1 MATEISDWIRLKSVS
16 LRGEIPVI
24 LHAQD
29 KNLVKQMLAG
39 DEQAFRRFFD
49 DHFRRLYRFAL
60 TRLGND
66 VDAAEEVAQM
76 TLCKATQS
84 LESYRGEAALFTW
97 LCSICRNAS
106 TDWLRQQGRYR
117 EQVVLIEDFPQVQA
131 VVDSLEEDD
140 SLRPDKRQERLE
152 LIRLI
157 QVALDR
163 LPPNY
168 GNVLEWKYIDGFSV
182 KEIAARLELGTE
194 ATQSLLARAKRAFCD
209 VYATMTESLQGDKA
223 NRGLT

>member
-1 MATEISDWIRLKSVS
+1 L
-16 LRGEIPVI
+16 I

-39 DEQAFRRFFD
+39 DERAFRRFFD
-49 DHFRRLYRFAL
+49 DNFRRLYRFAL
-60 TRLGND
+60 ARLGND
-66 VDAAEEVAQM
+66 TDAAEEVAQVA
-76 TLCKATQS
+76 LCKATQN
-84 LESYRGEAALFTW
+84 LDSYRGEAALFTW
-97 LCSICRNAS
+97 LCTICRNAA

-117 EQVVLIEDFPQVQA
+117 ENIVLIEDFPQVQA

-140 SLRPDKRQERLE
+140 SLRPDRRQERVE
-152 LIRLI
+152 LVRLI
-157 QVALDR
+157 QVALDK

-168 GNVLEWKYIDGFSV
+168 GNVLEWKYIDGYSV
-182 KEIAARLELGTE
+182 KEIAGRMELGTE

-209 VYATMTESLQGDKA
+209 VYATMTESLQVENA

>member
-1 MATEISDWIRLKSVS
+1 ML
-16 LRGEIPVI
+16 

-29 KNLVKQMLAG
+29 KKLVKQMLAG

-49 DHFRRLYRFAL
+49 DNFRRLYRFAL
-60 TRLGND
+60 ARLGND
-66 VDAAEEVAQM
+66 MDAAEEVAQM
-76 TLCKATQS
+76 ALCKATQN
-84 LESYRGEAALFTW
+84 LDSYRGEAALFTW
-97 LCSICRNAS
+97 LCTICRNAA

-117 EQVVLIEDFPQVQA
+117 ENIVLIEDFPQVQA

-140 SLRPDKRQERLE
+140 SLRPDRRQERVE
-152 LIRLI
+152 LVRLI
-157 QVALDR
+157 QVALDK

-168 GNVLEWKYIDGFSV
+168 GNVLEWKYIDGYSV
-182 KEIAARLELGTE
+182 KEIAGRMELGTE

-209 VYATMTESLQGDKA
+209 VYATMSESLQVENA

>member
-1 MATEISDWIRLKSVS
+1 
-16 LRGEIPVI
+16 
-24 LHAQD
+24 
-29 KNLVKQMLAG
+29 MLAG

-49 DHFRRLYRFAL
+49 DNFRRLYRFAL
-60 TRLGND
+60 ARLGND
-66 VDAAEEVAQM
+66 TDAAEEVAQM
-76 TLCKATQS
+76 AMCKATQK
-84 LESYRGEAALFTW
+84 LDTYRGEEALFTW
-97 LCSICRNAS
+97 LCTICRNAS

-117 EQVVLIEDFPQVQA
+117 EQIVLTEDFPQVQA

-152 LIRLI
+152 LVRLI

-168 GNVLEWKYIDGFSV
+168 GNILEWKYIDGYSV
-182 KEIAARLELGTE
+182 KEIAARMELGTE

-209 VYATMTESLQGDKA
+209 VYAAMSESLQPDKS

>member
-1 MATEISDWIRLKSVS
+1 MLY
-16 LRGEIPVI
+16 
-24 LHAQD
+24 AQD
-29 KNLVKQMLAG
+29 KKLVKQMLAG
-39 DEQAFRRFFD
+39 DEQAFRSFFD
-49 DHFRRLYRFAL
+49 DNFRRLYRFAL
-60 TRLGND
+60 ARLGND
-66 VDAAEEVAQM
+66 RDAAEEVAQM
-76 TLCKATQS
+76 AMCKATQN
-84 LESYRGEAALFTW
+84 LDSYRGEAALFTW
-97 LCSICRNAS
+97 LCTICRNTS

-117 EQVVLIEDFPQVQA
+117 EQIVLTEDFPHIQA

-152 LIRLI
+152 LVRLI

-168 GNVLEWKYIDGFSV
+168 GNILEWKYIDGYSV
-182 KEIAARLELGTE
+182 KEIAAKMGLGTE

-209 VYATMTESLQGDKA
+209 VYAAMSESLQPDNS

>member
-1 MATEISDWIRLKSVS
+1 L
-16 LRGEIPVI
+16 I

-39 DEQAFRRFFD
+39 DERAFRRFFD
-49 DHFRRLYRFAL
+49 DNFRRLYRFAL
-60 TRLGND
+60 ARLGND
-66 VDAAEEVAQM
+66 MDAAEEVAQM
-76 TLCKATQS
+76 ALCKATQN
-84 LESYRGEAALFTW
+84 LDSYRGEAALFTW
-97 LCSICRNAS
+97 LCTICRNAA

-117 EQVVLIEDFPQVQA
+117 ENIVLIEDFPQVQA

-140 SLRPDKRQERLE
+140 SLRPDRRQERVE
-152 LIRLI
+152 LVRLI
-157 QVALDR
+157 QVALDK

-168 GNVLEWKYIDGFSV
+168 GNVLEWKYIDGYSV
-182 KEIAARLELGTE
+182 KEIAGRMELGTE

-209 VYATMTESLQGDKA
+209 VYATMSESLQVENA

>member
-1 MATEISDWIRLKSVS
+1 L
-16 LRGEIPVI
+16 L

-29 KNLVKQMLAG
+29 KKLVKQMLAG

-49 DHFRRLYRFAL
+49 DNFRRLYRFAL
-60 TRLGND
+60 ARLGND
-66 VDAAEEVAQM
+66 MDAAEEVAQM
-76 TLCKATQS
+76 ALCKATQN
-84 LESYRGEAALFTW
+84 LDSYRGEAALFTW
-97 LCSICRNAS
+97 LCTICRNAA

-117 EQVVLIEDFPQVQA
+117 ENIVLIEDFPQVQA

-140 SLRPDKRQERLE
+140 SLRPDRRQERVE
-152 LIRLI
+152 LVRLI
-157 QVALDR
+157 QVALDK

-168 GNVLEWKYIDGFSV
+168 GNVLEWKYIDGYSV
-182 KEIAARLELGTE
+182 KEIAGRMELGTE

-209 VYATMTESLQGDKA
+209 VYATMSESLQVENA

>member
-1 MATEISDWIRLKSVS
+1 MAT
-16 LRGEIPVI
+16 VI
-24 LHAQD
+24 IHAQD

-60 TRLGND
+60 ARLGND
-66 VDAAEEVAQM
+66 PDAAEEVAQM
-76 TLCKATQS
+76 TLCKATQN

-106 TDWLRQQGRYR
+106 ADWLRHQGRYR
-117 EQVVLIEDFPQVQA
+117 EHVVLVEDFPQVQA

-152 LIRLI
+152 LVRLI

-182 KEIAARLELGTE
+182 KEIAERLDVGSE
-194 ATQSLLARAKRAFCD
+194 AAQSLLARAKRAFCD
-209 VYATMTESLQGDKA
+209 VYATMTESLHMNNA
-223 NRGLT
+223 NRGLTT

>member
-1 MATEISDWIRLKSVS
+1 MDL
-16 LRGEIPVI
+16 I

-39 DEQAFRRFFD
+39 DERAFRRFFD
-49 DHFRRLYRFAL
+49 DNFRRLYRFAL
-60 TRLGND
+60 ARLGND
-66 VDAAEEVAQM
+66 MDAAEEVAQM
-76 TLCKATQS
+76 ALCKATQN
-84 LESYRGEAALFTW
+84 LDSYRGEAALFTW
-97 LCSICRNAS
+97 LCTICRNAA

-117 EQVVLIEDFPQVQA
+117 ENIVLIEDFPQVQA

-140 SLRPDKRQERLE
+140 SLRPDRRQERVE
-152 LIRLI
+152 LVRLI
-157 QVALDR
+157 QVALDK

-168 GNVLEWKYIDGFSV
+168 GNVLEWKYIDGYSV
-182 KEIAARLELGTE
+182 KEIAGRMELGTE

-209 VYATMTESLQGDKA
+209 VYATMSESLQVENA

>member
-1 MATEISDWIRLKSVS
+1 M
-16 LRGEIPVI
+16 I

-29 KNLVKQMLAG
+29 KTLVKQMLAG
-39 DEQAFRRFFD
+39 DQQAFRRFFD
-49 DHFRRLYRFAL
+49 ENFRRLYRFAL
-60 TRLGND
+60 ARLGND
-66 VDAAEEVAQM
+66 TNAAEEVAQM
-76 TLCKATQS
+76 ALCKATQN
-84 LESYRGEAALFTW
+84 LASYRGEAALFTW
-97 LCSICRNAS
+97 LCTICRNAS

-117 EQVVLIEDFPQVQA
+117 EQIVLIEDFPQVQA

-152 LIRLI
+152 LVRLI
-157 QVALDR
+157 QVALDK

-168 GNVLEWKYIDGFSV
+168 GNVLEWKYIDGCSV
-182 KEIAARLELGTE
+182 KEIAGRLELGTE

-209 VYATMTESLQGDKA
+209 VYAAMTESLQLKQT